1 MTEST
6 TTEEQV
12 DAIMQSLV
20 GQYPRGFGWLQIVEP
35 SAARK
40 RMRENLSCGVHSM
53 GRDDCPRC
61 CRTWVAGDHF
71 LADVAN
77 GHGPNV
83 CVRCAEGWLAEYWV
97 CGRRTIEEDA
107 IVGGGEET
115 TSEGGGGG
123 EESGRESGEETGEET
138 GEEEGEETGNTSPEV
153 PLPAP
158 LAAPEQL
165 EPAALLDP
173 ARAVALLPELDPEL
187 LALVDAMELLDDQS
201 AEGQPVDCCDICG
214 CALPIMLGLTTEPVC
229 SGCAELVSSITKTG
243 SVECRA

>member
-6 TTEEQV
+6 TTEQV

-20 GQYPRGFGWLQIVEP
+20 GQYPRGFGWLQIAEP

-61 CRTWVAGDHF
+61 CRTWVAGDYF

-97 CGRRTIEEDA
+97 CGRRTIEEDV
-107 IVGGGEET
+107 IVGGGEEK

-123 EESGRESGEETGEET
+123 RCSEGSCTEREGRGC
-138 GEEEGEETGNTSPEV
+138 EEGES
-153 PLPAP
+153 
-158 LAAPEQL
+158 
-165 EPAALLDP
+165 
-173 ARAVALLPELDPEL
+173 R
-187 LALVDAMELLDDQS
+187 
-201 AEGQPVDCCDICG
+201 
-214 CALPIMLGLTTEPVC
+214 
-229 SGCAELVSSITKTG
+229 
-243 SVECRA
+243 